1 MNEQRAI
8 GTDDAL
14 AAAARRVR
22 IAARA
27 LGRAGLVHAYGH
39 CSVRINADRFIVSP
53 AKPLGFV
60 GESDAVVTVP
70 TVGELPR
77 GALPEVLAHQQ
88 IYRARPEVCGV
99 VRFQSPQL
107 TALSTLGRTPRARHG
122 FGAYFAPFPPLH
134 RDPRLVREM
143 AAAVSLVEE
152 LGSARAIV
160 MRGNGAVTV
169 GASLEE
175 AVVMAWY
182 LEDAA
187 RVELAVLATGLAG
200 EELTPLEAQARAV
213 TSGRIIE
220 RMWEWLTAG
229 DPESDARVDSETL

>member
-1 MNEQRAI
+1 MSEQRAF
-8 GTDDAL
+8 GTSDVL
-14 AAAARRVR
+14 AAAARRMR

-27 LGRAGLVHAYGH
+27 PARPGLVHAYGP
-39 CSVRINADRFIVSP
+39 CSVRIDAERFIVSP
-53 AKPLGFV
+53 AKPLGLV
-60 GESDAVVTVP
+60 GQTDAAVMVA

-134 RDPRLVREM
+134 GDPRLVREM
-143 AAAVSLVEE
+143 AAAVTLVEE

-175 AVVMAWY
+175 AVFMAWHQ
-182 LEDAA
+182 EDGA
-187 RVELAVLATGLAG
+187 RVELTVLATGLAG

-229 DPESDARVDSETL
+229 GPGGGAPLSP